1 MGYLSENKLN
11 NNYLTIIFKFNKFS
25 NFQINKTMAIS
36 AADVNKLRQMTGS
49 GMMDCKKALTEAGG
63 DFEAAIDILRKAG
76 QKVAAKRADNE
87 TNEGSVLIAISAD
100 GTNGKLV
107 ALACETEPVSKVADF
122 TNLANA
128 LLASAV
134 ANNPADKE
142 ALLASTLADGRN
154 AQEAMIELT
163 GKIGEKITIAGY
175 ENLTADQVVSYI
187 HSNNKIGVLVAFTNV
202 QGTDVKEV
210 GKDIAMQITAMKPVA
225 LDKDGVDSATI
236 EREIEIGR
244 DQARQE
250 GKPEAML
257 DKIAAGRL
265 EKFYKESTLLS
276 QQFVK
281 DGSINIKQLLEQ
293 TQKGLTISAFKRIAL
308 V

>member
-1 MGYLSENKLN
+1 
-11 NNYLTIIFKFNKFS
+11 
-25 NFQINKTMAIS
+25 MAIS

-122 TNLANA
+122 TDLANA

-134 ANNPADKE
+134 ANDVADKD
-142 ALLASTLADGRN
+142 ALLASTLADGRV

-163 GKIGEKITIAGY
+163 GKIGEKINVAGY
-175 ENLTADQVVSYI
+175 ENVTAEKVVSYI

-202 QGTDVKEV
+202 QGVDVQEV
-210 GKDIAMQITAMKPVA
+210 GRDIAMQITAMKPVA
-225 LDKDGVDSATI
+225 LDKGDVDSATI

-293 TQKGLTISAFKRIAL
+293 TQKGLTISSFKRIAL

>member
-1 MGYLSENKLN
+1 
-11 NNYLTIIFKFNKFS
+11 
-25 NFQINKTMAIS
+25 MAIS

-87 TNEGSVLIAISAD
+87 TNEGTVLIAISAD

-107 ALACETEPVSKVADF
+107 ALACETDPVSKVADF
-122 TNLANA
+122 SNLANA

-134 ANNPADKE
+134 SNEVADKD
-142 ALLASTLADGRN
+142 ALLASTLADGRV
-154 AQEAMIELT
+154 AQEAIIELT
-163 GKIGEKITIAGY
+163 GKIGEKINVAGY
-175 ENLTADQVVSYI
+175 ENVTAEKVVSYI
-187 HSNNKIGVLVAFTNV
+187 HSNNKIGVLVAFTNTQGFDV
-202 QGTDVKEV
+202 QEV
-210 GKDIAMQITAMKPVA
+210 GRDIAMQITAMKPVA
-225 LDKDGVDSATI
+225 LDKSDVDSVTI

-265 EKFYKESTLLS
+265 EKFYKESTLLN

-293 TQKGLTISAFKRIAL
+293 TQKGLTISSFKRIAL

>member
-1 MGYLSENKLN
+1 
-11 NNYLTIIFKFNKFS
+11 
-25 NFQINKTMAIS
+25 MAIS

-87 TNEGSVLIAISAD
+87 TNEGTVLIAISAD
-100 GTNGKLV
+100 GSNGKLV

-122 TNLANA
+122 TNLASA

-134 ANNPADKE
+134 ANNVADKD
-142 ALLASTLADGRN
+142 ALMASTLADGRV

-175 ENLTADQVVSYI
+175 ENVTADQVVSYI

-202 QGTDVKEV
+202 QGTDVQEV

-293 TQKGLTISAFKRIAL
+293 TQKGLTISSFKRVAL

>member
-1 MGYLSENKLN
+1 
-11 NNYLTIIFKFNKFS
+11 
-25 NFQINKTMAIS
+25 MAIS

-87 TNEGSVLIAISAD
+87 TNEGTVLIAISAD

-134 ANNPADKE
+134 ANNVADKD
-142 ALLASTLADGRN
+142 ALMASTLADGRVV
-154 AQEAMIELT
+154 QEAMIELT

-175 ENLTADQVVSYI
+175 ENVTADQVVSYI

-202 QGTDVKEV
+202 QGTDVQEV

-293 TQKGLTISAFKRIAL
+293 TQKGLTISSFKRIAL